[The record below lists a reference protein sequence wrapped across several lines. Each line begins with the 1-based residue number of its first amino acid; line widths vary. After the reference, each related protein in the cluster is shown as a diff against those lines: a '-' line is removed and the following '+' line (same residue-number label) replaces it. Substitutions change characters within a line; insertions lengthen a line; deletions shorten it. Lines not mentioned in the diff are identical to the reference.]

1 MKFSAFL
8 TVLSLTGLG
17 FSGTA
22 LAEYG
27 PNYVGDQIEYRAK
40 YEDTFVFL
48 ARDYNLGYV
57 EMRAANPGVDPW
69 IPGAGTKLILPA
81 RHILPDAPR
90 EGIVVNLPEMRL
102 YHYVN
107 GDGPPDT
114 YPLGVGR
121 EGLDTPLGSTKV
133 MRKTEGPY
141 WYPNERMRREKPELK
156 AVVPPGPDNP
166 MGTHAM
172 YLGWPQYTIHGTD
185 RPFGIGRR
193 ISSGCIRLYP
203 EGVIDLYNKTPV
215 GTKVTVVDQPIKV
228 AWIGDELFIEAH
240 AGIEQS
246 IEMEETGQVVAPKL
260 SEADM
265 ARIIKVAGP
274 YKDRLRWAAVRTAVK
289 ERRGYP
295 VAIARRPGVEV
306 DADTVSMNE
315 PANKAEQKKQEAA
328 EKAALKQEA
337 KAALQEIYSVPE
349 AQGPSSAGAK
359 AVRVSHDAEDS
370 YRFNQ

>member
-1 MKFSAFL
+1 MKFPVLL
-8 TVLSLTGLG
+8 TVLTAFSLGG
-17 FSGTA
+17 AHSA
-22 LAEYG
+22 LAEYKE
-27 PNYVGDQIEYRAK
+27 NYVGDQIEYRAK

-69 IPGAGTKLILPA
+69 IPGKGKKLILPI
-81 RHILPDAPR
+81 RSLLPDAPR

-102 YHYVN
+102 YHYM
-107 GDGPPDT
+107 GDGPPET

-121 EGLDTPLGSTKV
+121 EGLDTPVGSTKV
-133 MRKTEGPY
+133 IRKTEGPY

-203 EGVIDLYNKTPV
+203 EGIIDLYNKTPV

-274 YKDRLRWAAVRTAVK
+274 YKDRLRWPAIRTAVK

-295 VAIARRPGVEV
+295 ISIARRPGVEV
-306 DADTVSMNE
+306 SADQVSALE
-315 PANKAEQKKQEAA
+315 PANKAEQKKQAAA

-337 KAALQEIYSVPE
+337 KAALDEIYSVPD
-349 AQGPSSAGAK
+349 AQGPSGSAAQP
-359 AVRVSHDAEDS
+359 ASYSSDAEDS
-370 YRFNQ
+370 YRLNQ

>member
-1 MKFSAFL
+1 MRFPVLL
-8 TVLSLTGLG
+8 TVL
-17 FSGTA
+17 TA
-22 LAEYG
+22 FTFGATASAMAEYKE
-27 PNYVGDQIEYRAK
+27 NYVGDMIEYRAK

-69 IPGAGTKLILPA
+69 IPGKGKKLILPT
-81 RHILPDAPR
+81 RHLLPDAPR

-102 YHYVN
+102 YNYVN
-107 GDGPPDT
+107 GDAPPDT

-133 MRKTEGPY
+133 MRKTEGPF

-203 EGVIDLYNKTPV
+203 EGIIDLYSKTPV

-240 AGIEQS
+240 PGIEQS

-274 YKDRLRWAAVRTAVK
+274 YKDRLRWAAIRTAVK

-295 VAIARRPGVEV
+295 VEIARAPGVEV
-306 DADTVSMNE
+306 DPATVSQA
-315 PANKAEQKKQEAA
+315 PVGKAEAKKQAAA
-328 EKAALKQEA
+328 EKAVLKQEA
-337 KAALQEIYSVPE
+337 KAALQEIYSVPD
-349 AQGPSSAGAK
+349 AQGPSGAGTQRA
-359 AVRVSHDAEDS
+359 SYNDAEDV
-370 YRFNQ
+370 YRYNQ